1 MGEETKQETGSA
13 QETAA
18 QAAADVGSCIQS
30 LADSAKYTSKN
41 ANHS

>member
-13 QETAA
+13 EA
-18 QAAADVGSCIQS
+18 GSCIQS
-30 LADSAKYTSKN
+30 LKDSAKYTSKN